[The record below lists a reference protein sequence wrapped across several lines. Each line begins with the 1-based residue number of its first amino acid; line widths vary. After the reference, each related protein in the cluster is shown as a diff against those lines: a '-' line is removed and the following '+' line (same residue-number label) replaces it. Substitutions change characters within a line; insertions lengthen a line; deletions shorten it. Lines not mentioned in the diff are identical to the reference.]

1 MSWVGPAARNAAK
14 YGVKYGPQAKVAWD
28 IGGKHVQAAARKQL
42 DNVAAR
48 RKAFEQAELVK
59 DGSVLKT
66 IHQGT
71 QIWVVFSADEPV
83 AAYPSDPT
91 ADPTA
96 DPMATPPGLT
106 ELVSHAD
113 LSNRETPADHR
124 AKQLR
129 QRARRARE
137 QMPKR
142 ATGPRSI
149 DSTE

>member
-1 MSWVGPAARNAAK
+1 MSWVGPAARNVAK

-66 IHQGT
+66 INQGT
-71 QIWVVFSADEPV
+71 QIWVVFSANDPV
-83 AAYPSDPT
+83 AAYPSNPTDNPTSDPT
-91 ADPTA
+91 
-96 DPMATPPGLT
+96 GLP
-106 ELVSHAD
+106 ELLSHAD
-113 LSNRETPADHR
+113 LSNRETPAEHR

-142 ATGPRSI
+142 ATGPWGI